1 MFVALRVL
9 TIVAVASLG
18 LWLFYHVWL
27 AVRSGVANV
36 HNNQIRRRTRP
47 WYYWTAVFIQAGL
60 AVVCFVVVAQ
70 ALRG

>member
-1 MFVALRVL
+1 MLLGLRLL

-36 HNNQIRRRTRP
+36 HNKQIRRRTRP
-47 WYYWTAVFIQAGL
+47 WYYWTAVFIRAGF
-60 AVVCFVVVAQ
+60 AVVYFVVAAW

>member
-36 HNNQIRRRTRP
+36 HDDQIRRRTRP
-47 WYYWTAVFIQAGL
+47 WYYWRAVFIQAGF
-60 AVVCFVVVAQ
+60 AVVCFVVVAR